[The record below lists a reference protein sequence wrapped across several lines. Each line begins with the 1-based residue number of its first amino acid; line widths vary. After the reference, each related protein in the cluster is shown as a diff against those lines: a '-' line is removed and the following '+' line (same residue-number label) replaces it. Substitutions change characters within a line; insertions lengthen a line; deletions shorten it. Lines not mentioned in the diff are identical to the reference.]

1 MIQNLNKV
9 KKRYVNKL
17 KHSLDVHAFENFK
30 KHSDDVGLD
39 YGSGVHTYGQVN
51 VDDILSNYV
60 EWYSYFDDSALAEDS
75 FRKAYDDSKVWC
87 DIELTEDEL
96 EDVVQFDEDEIRS
109 EFSKHRKNK
118 SNADSL
124 NVQW

>member
-51 VDDILSNYV
+51 ADDILSNYV
-60 EWYSYFDDSALAEDS
+60 EWYSYFDDSVLAEES
-75 FRKAYDDSKVWC
+75 FRKAHDDSKVWC

-109 EFSKHRKNK
+109 EFSKHRKTK